1 MEWTRGSR
9 ELKQSLLSHESVDE
23 VIEGESI
30 ADIVFYHHC
39 GVINEVICSD
49 DIQIFAGAAKPA

>member
-1 MEWTRGSR
+1 MDARLERAETEFAFPR
-9 ELKQSLLSHESVDE
+9 SVDE